1 MSNFY
6 SNRNILFFL
15 VIFTSQFSTA
25 QESTFKTSD
34 GVELYLN
41 AKGTGMPCLYIHNG
55 PGTAGDGI
63 EQFSSEMLERH
74 FQMIYLDVRGV
85 GKSSRPIDNNYSM
98 ERMIADCEEIRN
110 HLGIK
115 KWLVMGHSFSGTIL
129 MGYALRSQKSLKG
142 MLMFNC
148 TLDVVESLGTSWIP
162 KACDLLG
169 VTDLE
174 YFNDHLIPLDNK
186 VDSLLLL
193 LKDNA
198 LAWQLSFATKVEEDM
213 QKETYHAFPQL
224 NNDFTK
230 AALKLPD
237 YLVNFKIYSY
247 KINIPVLFFYGQTD
261 WTTGP
266 DHHKG
271 IDFPYMVKWPSDVGH
286 MPFIENKEDVE
297 AAIVAY
303 LKRFKL

>member
-6 SNRNILFFL
+6 SNKNILFFL
-15 VIFTSQFSTA
+15 VIFMSQFSTA

-41 AKGTGMPCLYIHNG
+41 AKGAGTPCLYIHDG
-55 PGTAGDGI
+55 PGSAGDWI
-63 EQFSSEMLERH
+63 EPVSGEMLEKH
-74 FQMIYLDVRGV
+74 FQMIYLDLRGV
-85 GKSSRPIDNNYSM
+85 GKSSTPIDSNYSM
-98 ERMIADCEEIRN
+98 ERIIADCEEIRN

-148 TLDVVESLGTSWIP
+148 TLDVVESLGKSWIP

-169 VTDLE
+169 VSDME
-174 YFNDHLIPLDNK
+174 YFNDQSIALDSK
-186 VDSLLLL
+186 VDSILPL

-198 LAWQLSFATKVEEDM
+198 LAWQLSFATKVEADM
-213 QKETYHAFPQL
+213 TQESYQAFPQL
-224 NNDFTK
+224 NNDFSK
-230 AALKLPD
+230 AALMMQD
-237 YLVNFKIYSY
+237 YQMNFKIYSY
-247 KINIPVLFFYGQTD
+247 KVNVPVLFFYGKSD

-271 IDFPYMVKWPSDVGH
+271 IDFPYMLKWPCDVGH
-286 MPFIENKEDVE
+286 MPFIENKADVE

-303 LKRFKL
+303 LKRYKL